1 MVSALIGY
9 RAGGLVA
16 KAPGEVRA
24 SVTGCREAASLLIIM
39 RTLTVPQSGKKGA
52 TVSVLTRYGQVE
64 REFVIPKDPHTPDQ
78 LRVRSNLG
86 RIASR
91 WRYLTP
97 QQRIAWTLAGQDD
110 RSRPCLGKSAR
121 LTGCQLFIK
130 INCAR
135 AAIGLGQLSDPPPA
149 PNFDENPVGELSI
162 TDTQG
167 SVSLKLSVPA
177 TQKADIY
184 VYGAAPCSA
193 GITFVRD
200 FVMLGRLPDP
210 VGQVSEITDMYVAR
224 YGVPPAGMQ
233 VCIRTRQQVN
243 GWEDIAKQTSA
254 IVPLA

>member
-1 MVSALIGY
+1 MVSALIRH
-9 RAGGLVA
+9 RAGGLVV
-16 KAPGEVRA
+16 KGPGEQRA
-24 SVTGCREAASLLIIM
+24 SATGRSGAASLLIIM

-64 REFVIPKDPHTPDQ
+64 REFVMPKDPHTPDQ
-78 LRVRSNLG
+78 LRIRSNMG

-135 AAIGLGQLSDPPPA
+135 AAIGLDQLSDPPAVPV
-149 PNFDENPVGELSI
+149 FDENPVGELSI
-162 TDTQG
+162 TNTQG

-177 TQKADIY
+177 TPKADIY

-210 VGQVSEITDMYVAR
+210 VGQVSEITDMYVAK